1 MILLATVL
9 AITAPVLHKKAA
21 WPTVSDIE
29 ISLNAKSGQKLPKLL
44 ATKNGLFQ
52 VTYTGTK
59 DRGNGKYSIEVELN
73 KWVSPLPKS
82 LPPRH

>member
-1 MILLATVL
+1 MIILATVL

-21 WPTVSDIE
+21 WPTVNDIE
-29 ISLNAKSGQKLPKLL
+29 VSLSAKPGQKFPKLL
-44 ATKNGLFQ
+44 VTKNGTYQ
-52 VTYTGTK
+52 VTYTGAK
-59 DRGNGKYSIEVELN
+59 DHGNGKYSFEVELN